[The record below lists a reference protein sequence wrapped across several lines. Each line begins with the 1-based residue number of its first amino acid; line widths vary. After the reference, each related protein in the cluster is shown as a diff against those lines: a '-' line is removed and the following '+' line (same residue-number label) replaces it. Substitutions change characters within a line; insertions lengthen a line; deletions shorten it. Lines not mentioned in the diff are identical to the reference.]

1 MACVGCFCAVGAG
14 DQRLADVG
22 IVDTWATGCDRHQ
35 IIHGVLGVSCLE
47 PDGVIDTQYTVD
59 EWRQMAHANLNV
71 AHLTRVDMSSR
82 EFSELIREGLPNK

>member
-1 MACVGCFCAVGAG
+1 M
-14 DQRLADVG
+14 
-22 IVDTWATGCDRHQ
+22 
-35 IIHGVLGVSCLE
+35 SCLE